1 MKKIYNHLNI
11 LLWVFIGVFIGS
23 SIYKYYDYKTH
34 IDLYAMTSAPWYLSI
49 QISAILTIIIEVVIL
64 LSMWIIKKK
73 MK

>member
-1 MKKIYNHLNI
+1 MKKTYNNLNI

-49 QISAILTIIIEVVIL
+49 QINAIFTFIIEAVIL

>member
-1 MKKIYNHLNI
+1 MKKIYNNLNI

-34 IDLYAMTSAPWYLSI
+34 LDLYAMTSAPWYLSI
-49 QISAILTIIIEVVIL
+49 QINAVFTLIIEVVIL
-64 LSMWIIKKK
+64 MSMWIIKKK

>member
-1 MKKIYNHLNI
+1 MRKIYNNLNI

-23 SIYKYYDYKTH
+23 SIDKYYDYKTH
-34 IDLYAMTSAPWYLSI
+34 INLYAMTSAPWYLSI
-49 QISAILTIIIEVVIL
+49 QINAIFTLIIEVVIL

>member
-1 MKKIYNHLNI
+1 MRKIYNNLYI
-11 LLWVFIGVFIGS
+11 LLWVFIGVYIGS

-49 QISAILTIIIEVVIL
+49 QINAIFTFIIEAVIHMT
-64 LSMWIIKKK
+64 MWIIKKK